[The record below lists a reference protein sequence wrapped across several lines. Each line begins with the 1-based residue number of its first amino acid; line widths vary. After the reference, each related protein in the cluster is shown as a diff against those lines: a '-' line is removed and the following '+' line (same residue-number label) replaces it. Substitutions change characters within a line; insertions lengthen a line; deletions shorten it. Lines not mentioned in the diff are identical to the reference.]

1 MSFEDFFQA
10 EILIIVE
17 WSGAYLFPHERTNFT
32 FGDILIIIWLAP
44 SLSLLSQLET
54 SVSLAADYSK

>member
-32 FGDILIIIWLAP
+32 LGDILIII
-44 SLSLLSQLET
+44 
-54 SVSLAADYSK
+54 

>member
-17 WSGAYLFPHERTNFT
+17 WSGVEPIY
-32 FGDILIIIWLAP
+32 
-44 SLSLLSQLET
+44 SLLNLIHFHMNALTLRWEI
-54 SVSLAADYSK
+54 Y